1 MCNDLAESCRR
12 SQVCADLF
20 VKGQRQQS
28 GTTSPRHD
36 MKKETII
43 LGFSAQDYSSIQPS
57 SSFGGRVDS

>member
-1 MCNDLAESCRR
+1 MCNDLADSCRR

-20 VKGQRQQS
+20 VKGQRKS

-57 SSFGGRVDS
+57 PSFGGRVDS